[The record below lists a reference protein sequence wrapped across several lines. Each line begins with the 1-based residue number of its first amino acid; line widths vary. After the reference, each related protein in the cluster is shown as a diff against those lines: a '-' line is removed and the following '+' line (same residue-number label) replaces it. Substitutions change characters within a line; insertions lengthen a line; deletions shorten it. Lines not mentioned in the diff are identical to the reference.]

1 MTVSPAG
8 RAWTTRDRL
17 LLALVVLGGIAIR
30 VALLPGSGLTGD
42 MTEFARWIHGIVQG
56 GLPRAYD
63 QDLTFPPV
71 MAYVW
76 AVIGAAHPSFAT
88 SASFDDPSVRAVM
101 KIPAS
106 LADLGLAA
114 AMVWWF
120 RDRPGTALVAVAGTL
135 LLPVAWYTSAWW
147 GQYKSIYVLWAVLAL
162 CAARADRPH
171 VAAALLALSVL
182 TKPQALPFLVPFA
195 AWVFAR
201 GGVRLVATTV
211 AVGLAVAVVAWLPF
225 LAAGGPANYIASIGS
240 HQNDTFNVLSLRA
253 WNPWWLLQG
262 QLVQDAFVADGNAIL
277 GPITFRSIGLVLAAL
292 LEVLVFLAVLRRPTI
307 ERLVL
312 GTILASL
319 GAYLTLTTMHE
330 RYAYPAVIL
339 LTLLIAERRY
349 LVAWLVAQ
357 AVVAL
362 NLVAAAPATSELRAA
377 IPIDGPLALPAVVLL
392 LGVAV
397 VVAARLLVTGSPE
410 AGPSTGGRASVV
422 DLPSRV

>member
-147 GQYKSIYVLWAVLAL
+147 GQYESIYVLWAVLAL

>member
-1 MTVSPAG
+1 MTASSAG

-17 LLALVVLGGIAIR
+17 LLALTVLAAIAIR
-30 VALLPGSGLTGD
+30 VALLPTSGLTGD
-42 MTEFARWIHGIVQG
+42 MAEFARWIHGIVQD

-76 AVIGAAHPSFAT
+76 ALIGAAHPSFAT
-88 SASFDDPSVRAVM
+88 SASFDDASVRAVM
-101 KIPAS
+101 KVPAS

-120 RDRPGTALVAVAGTL
+120 RDRPGTALIAVAGTL
-135 LLPVAWYTSAWW
+135 LLPVTWYTSAWW
-147 GQYKSIYVLWAVLAL
+147 GQYESIYVLWAVLAL

-182 TKPQALPFLVPFA
+182 SKPQALPFLVPFA

-211 AVGLAVAVVAWLPF
+211 LTGALVAVVLWLPF
-225 LAAGGPANYIASIGS
+225 LAAAGPANYLASIGA

-253 WNPWWLLQG
+253 WNPWWLVQG
-262 QLVQDAFVADGNAIL
+262 QLIQDAFVADGNTIL
-277 GPITFRSIGLVLAAL
+277 GPLTFRHIGLVLAGL
-292 LEVLVFLAVLRRPTI
+292 LEVLVFMAVLRRPTI
-307 ERLVL
+307 EQLVL
-312 GTILASL
+312 GTVLASL

-362 NLVAAAPATSELRAA
+362 NLIAAAPATSELGAA
-377 IPIDGPLALPAVVLL
+377 IRIDGPLALPAVIVL

-397 VVAARLLVTGSPE
+397 LVAARLLATSSAE

-422 DLPSRV
+422 DLPSGV

>member
-1 MTVSPAG
+1 MTGTPAG

-17 LLALVVLGGIAIR
+17 LLALTVLAAIAIR
-30 VALLPGSGLTGD
+30 VALLPSSGLTGD
-42 MTEFARWIHGIVQG
+42 MAEFARWIHGIVQH

-76 AVIGAAHPSFAT
+76 ALIGAAHPSFAT
-88 SASFDDPSVRAVM
+88 SASFDDASVRAVM

-120 RDRPGTALVAVAGTL
+120 RDRPATALIAVAGTL
-135 LLPVAWYTSAWW
+135 LLPVTWYTSAWW
-147 GQYKSIYVLWAVLAL
+147 GQYESIYVLWAVLAL

-182 TKPQALPFLVPFA
+182 SKPQALPFLVPFA

-201 GGVRLVATTV
+201 GGVRLAATTV
-211 AVGLAVAVVAWLPF
+211 LTGVVVAVVLWLPF
-225 LAAGGPANYIASIGS
+225 LPAGGPVNYLASIGS

-253 WNPWWLLQG
+253 WNPWWLVQG
-262 QLVQDAFVADGNAIL
+262 QLIQDAFVADGNAIL
-277 GPITFRSIGLVLAAL
+277 GPLTFRHVGLVLAGL
-292 LEVLVFLAVLRRPTI
+292 LEVLVFLAVLRRPTV

-349 LVAWLVAQ
+349 LIAWLVAQ

-362 NLVAAAPATSELRAA
+362 NLVAAAPATTELGSLIR
-377 IPIDGPLALPAVVLL
+377 IDGPLAAPAVLML
-392 LGVAV
+392 LGVAI
-397 VVAARLLVTGSPE
+397 VVAARLVATASPE
-410 AGPSTGGRASVV
+410 AGPSTGGRASAV
-422 DLPSRV
+422 DVPSRP